1 MTIKTD
7 LELLK
12 KEVQDM
18 KQIHTRLDTAIEKLT
33 DVSSCVNRILAVH
46 EEKIARQEDDIVSN
60 EKEIKDNIQDLHSRI
75 TSNYKELTV
84 LINQHN
90 LKDEERFHKL
100 KSEFSSRV
108 GILEKW
114 RWIIIGG
121 SIVAG
126 FVYINYYSLVFEIY
140 KFIVYNVLYD
150 IFHRYKIHRIT
161 FIKFT
166 TI

>member
-100 KSEFSSRV
+100 KSELSSRV

-126 FVYINYYSLVFEIY
+126 FVLHKLLQFSV
-140 KFIVYNVLYD
+140 
-150 IFHRYKIHRIT
+150 
-161 FIKFT
+161 
-166 TI
+166 

>member
-114 RWIIIGG
+114 RLIIIGC

-126 FVYINYYSLVFEIY
+126 FVLHKLLQFSV
-140 KFIVYNVLYD
+140 
-150 IFHRYKIHRIT
+150 
-161 FIKFT
+161 
-166 TI
+166 

>member
-100 KSEFSSRV
+100 KSEFSSSV
-108 GILEKW
+108 VILEKW

-126 FVYINYYSLVFEIY
+126 FVLHKLLQFSV
-140 KFIVYNVLYD
+140 
-150 IFHRYKIHRIT
+150 
-161 FIKFT
+161 
-166 TI
+166 

>member
-100 KSEFSSRV
+100 KSEFSCRV

-126 FVYINYYSLVFEIY
+126 FVLHKLLQFSV
-140 KFIVYNVLYD
+140 
-150 IFHRYKIHRIT
+150 
-161 FIKFT
+161 
-166 TI
+166 

>member
-33 DVSSCVNRILAVH
+33 DVSSCVNRMLAVH
-46 EEKIARQEDDIVSN
+46 EEKLARQEDDIVSN

-100 KSEFSSRV
+100 KSELSSRV

-126 FVYINYYSLVFEIY
+126 FVLHKLLQFSV
-140 KFIVYNVLYD
+140 
-150 IFHRYKIHRIT
+150 
-161 FIKFT
+161 
-166 TI
+166 

>member
-100 KSEFSSRV
+100 KSELSSRV

-126 FVYINYYSLVFEIY
+126 FVLHKLLQFLSL
-140 KFIVYNVLYD
+140 
-150 IFHRYKIHRIT
+150 IHI
-161 FIKFT
+161 
-166 TI
+166 

>member
-12 KEVQDM
+12 KEVEDM

-33 DVSSCVNRILAVH
+33 DVSSCVNRMLAVH
-46 EEKIARQEDDIVSN
+46 EEKLARQEDDIVSN

-100 KSEFSSRV
+100 KSELSSRV

-126 FVYINYYSLVFEIY
+126 FVLHKLLQFSV
-140 KFIVYNVLYD
+140 
-150 IFHRYKIHRIT
+150 
-161 FIKFT
+161 
-166 TI
+166 

>member
-1 MTIKTD
+1 M
-7 LELLK
+7 
-12 KEVQDM
+12 
-18 KQIHTRLDTAIEKLT
+18 T
-33 DVSSCVNRILAVH
+33 DVSSSDKRLLAVH
-46 EEKIARQEDDIVSN
+46 EEKLARQEDDIVSN

-126 FVYINYYSLVFEIY
+126 FVLHKLLQFSV
-140 KFIVYNVLYD
+140 
-150 IFHRYKIHRIT
+150 
-161 FIKFT
+161 
-166 TI
+166 

>member
-46 EEKIARQEDDIVSN
+46 EEKIARQEDDIVTN
-60 EKEIKDNIQDLHSRI
+60 EKEIKDNIHELHSRN

-126 FVYINYYSLVFEIY
+126 FVLHKLLQFSV
-140 KFIVYNVLYD
+140 
-150 IFHRYKIHRIT
+150 
-161 FIKFT
+161 
-166 TI
+166 

>member
-33 DVSSCVNRILAVH
+33 DVSSCVNRMLAVH
-46 EEKIARQEDDIVSN
+46 EEKLARQEDDIVSN
-60 EKEIKDNIQDLHSRI
+60 EKDIQDLHSRI

-126 FVYINYYSLVFEIY
+126 FVLHKLLQFSV
-140 KFIVYNVLYD
+140 
-150 IFHRYKIHRIT
+150 
-161 FIKFT
+161 
-166 TI
+166 

>member
-126 FVYINYYSLVFEIY
+126 FILH
-140 KFIVYNVLYD
+140 KFIQFA
-150 IFHRYKIHRIT
+150 I
-161 FIKFT
+161 
-166 TI
+166 

>member
-60 EKEIKDNIQDLHSRI
+60 EKEIKDNIQYLHSRI

-126 FVYINYYSLVFEIY
+126 FVLHKLLQFSV
-140 KFIVYNVLYD
+140 
-150 IFHRYKIHRIT
+150 
-161 FIKFT
+161 
-166 TI
+166 

>member
-114 RWIIIGG
+114 RWIIIVG

-126 FVYINYYSLVFEIY
+126 FVLHKLLQFSV
-140 KFIVYNVLYD
+140 
-150 IFHRYKIHRIT
+150 
-161 FIKFT
+161 
-166 TI
+166 

>member
-126 FVYINYYSLVFEIY
+126 FVLHKLLQFSV
-140 KFIVYNVLYD
+140 
-150 IFHRYKIHRIT
+150 
-161 FIKFT
+161 
-166 TI
+166 

>member
-12 KEVQDM
+12 KEVEDM

-33 DVSSCVNRILAVH
+33 DVSSCVNRMLAVH
-46 EEKIARQEDDIVSN
+46 EEKLARQEDDIVSN

-126 FVYINYYSLVFEIY
+126 FILH
-140 KFIVYNVLYD
+140 KFIQFA
-150 IFHRYKIHRIT
+150 I
-161 FIKFT
+161 
-166 TI
+166 

>member
-12 KEVQDM
+12 KEVRDM

-60 EKEIKDNIQDLHSRI
+60 EKEIKDNIHELHSRI

-126 FVYINYYSLVFEIY
+126 FVLHKLLQFSV
-140 KFIVYNVLYD
+140 
-150 IFHRYKIHRIT
+150 
-161 FIKFT
+161 
-166 TI
+166 

>member
-1 MTIKTD
+1 MPTAKSNKT
-7 LELLK
+7 ELDHIVRVVEK
-12 KEVQDM
+12 
-18 KQIHTRLDTAIEKLT
+18 LDTAIDKLT

-126 FVYINYYSLVFEIY
+126 FVLHKLLQFSV
-140 KFIVYNVLYD
+140 
-150 IFHRYKIHRIT
+150 
-161 FIKFT
+161 
-166 TI
+166 

>member
-18 KQIHTRLDTAIEKLT
+18 KLIHTRLDTAIEKLT
-33 DVSSCVNRILAVH
+33 DVSSCVNRMLAVH
-46 EEKIARQEDDIVSN
+46 EEKLARQEDDIVSN

-126 FVYINYYSLVFEIY
+126 FVLHKLLQFSV
-140 KFIVYNVLYD
+140 
-150 IFHRYKIHRIT
+150 
-161 FIKFT
+161 
-166 TI
+166 

>member
-1 MTIKTD
+1 MSEPNLFSKHDMYTQV
-7 LELLK
+7 ELLK

-126 FVYINYYSLVFEIY
+126 FILH
-140 KFIVYNVLYD
+140 KFIQFA
-150 IFHRYKIHRIT
+150 I
-161 FIKFT
+161 
-166 TI
+166 

>member
-12 KEVQDM
+12 KEVEDM
-18 KQIHTRLDTAIEKLT
+18 KQIHTLLDTAIEKLT
-33 DVSSCVNRILAVH
+33 DVSSCVNRMLAVH
-46 EEKIARQEDDIVSN
+46 EEKLARQEDDIVSN

-126 FVYINYYSLVFEIY
+126 FVLHKLLQFSV
-140 KFIVYNVLYD
+140 
-150 IFHRYKIHRIT
+150 
-161 FIKFT
+161 
-166 TI
+166 

>member
-33 DVSSCVNRILAVH
+33 DVSSCVNRMLAVH
-46 EEKIARQEDDIVSN
+46 EEKLARQEDDIVSN
-60 EKEIKDNIQDLHSRI
+60 EKEIKDNIQNLHSRI

-126 FVYINYYSLVFEIY
+126 FVLHKLLQFSV
-140 KFIVYNVLYD
+140 
-150 IFHRYKIHRIT
+150 
-161 FIKFT
+161 
-166 TI
+166 

>member
-33 DVSSCVNRILAVH
+33 DVSSCVNRMLAVH
-46 EEKIARQEDDIVSN
+46 EEKLARQEDDIVSN
-60 EKEIKDNIQDLHSRI
+60 EKEIKDNIRDLHSRI

-100 KSEFSSRV
+100 KSELSSRV

-126 FVYINYYSLVFEIY
+126 FVLHKLLQFSV
-140 KFIVYNVLYD
+140 
-150 IFHRYKIHRIT
+150 
-161 FIKFT
+161 
-166 TI
+166 